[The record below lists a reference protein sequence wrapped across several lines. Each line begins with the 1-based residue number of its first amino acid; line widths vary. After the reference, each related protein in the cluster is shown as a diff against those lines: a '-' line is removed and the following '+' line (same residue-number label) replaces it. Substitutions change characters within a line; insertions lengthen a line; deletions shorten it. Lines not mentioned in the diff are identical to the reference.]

1 MLTGVLSRAQ
11 SKDPVKGV
19 WSGTVNMFGSA
30 TPVLI
35 NFDPLQQAVGSRRAT
50 IDLPKMGLHSVQVDT
65 LMQGPKD
72 DSLRLVVSTLPGS
85 FVGRLSADA
94 QRLTGFLL
102 LAGQR
107 MPLQLQ
113 PGKLSWSTPLRPQAL
128 RLPLPYREASITFAG
143 GSSGTQLAGTLALP
157 KGRRSVP
164 AVVLVSGS
172 GPHNRHGE
180 QFGHQ
185 PFRVLADN
193 LARRGFAVL
202 CYDERGVGA
211 STGRFAPATTTD
223 FAADVAAAVAALRA
237 NRRIDAQR
245 IFLIGHSQGSL
256 EVARVAAQDAG
267 VAGIA
272 LLSGL
277 AEPLVEV
284 YKARLRAQMAPH
296 LNKSDT
302 TGRADILKT
311 QLVCEAVLT
320 IIAASPNEAAAVAAL
335 QQPIPAQGITPEE
348 LAYFAPTYM
357 QPTVQDILRQDPRAD
372 LRKIRVPVL
381 AVTGALDTD
390 APAATQLPALKAAL
404 PASSSTQLTTVVVPE
419 VTHFLQTIPAGTTLS
434 PYDNPES
441 ISPAALSAIGDWL
454 TKQTKQPKSN

>member
-1 MLTGVLSRAQ
+1 MR
-11 SKDPVKGV
+11 
-19 WSGTVNMFGSA
+19 
-30 TPVLI
+30 
-35 NFDPLQQAVGSRRAT
+35 LQA
-50 IDLPKMGLHSVQVDT
+50 P
-65 LMQGPKD
+65 
-72 DSLRLVVSTLPGS
+72 
-85 FVGRLSADA
+85 
-94 QRLTGFLL
+94 
-102 LAGQR
+102 
-107 MPLQLQ
+107 
-113 PGKLSWSTPLRPQAL
+113 
-128 RLPLPYREASITFAG
+128 RLPLPYRETVVRFAG
-143 GSSGTQLAGTLALP
+143 GSAVTQLVGTLALP
-157 KGRRSVP
+157 KGRRPVP

-185 PFRVLADN
+185 PFRVLADD

-211 STGRFAPATTTD
+211 STGHFASATTTD

-237 NRRIDAQR
+237 NRHIDAQR
-245 IFLIGHSQGSL
+245 IFLMGHSQGSL
-256 EVARVAAQDAG
+256 EVARVAAQDSG
-267 VAGIA
+267 VAGVV

-296 LNKSDT
+296 LNKADT

-311 QLVCEAVLT
+311 QLVCEAVLN
-320 IIAASPNEAAAVAAL
+320 IIAASPNEAAALAAL
-335 QQPIPAQGITPEE
+335 QRPIPAQGISPEE
-348 LAYFAPTYM
+348 LAYFAPTYL
-357 QPTVQDILRQDPRAD
+357 QPTVQDILRQDPRPD

-381 AVTGALDTD
+381 AVTGALDTE
-390 APAATQLPALKAAL
+390 APATTQFPALKAAF
-404 PASSSTQLTTVVVPE
+404 PASGGTQLTTVVVPQ

-454 TKQTKQPKSN
+454 TKQIRQPKSN